1 MIKTLLVD
9 GDNLFKI
16 GFHGAKD
23 VYNDGAHVGGV
34 FHFVNILRKFLEEHN
49 HDKVVVFWD
58 GDSNS
63 SVRKSIYPQYK
74 ANRRQ
79 DMNEYK
85 YESYLYQK
93 SRIKQYL
100 EEIFVRQVEMHDNEA
115 DDLIAYYCK
124 ISKDEKIIVFS
135 ADKDLTQL
143 ISADVTIYSPIT
155 KQYFK
160 DGDMISLNKVNIP
173 HYNVLLTK
181 IFTGD
186 KSDNIDGIQGLGEK
200 TLVKF
205 FPQMQEK
212 PCTIEEILDY
222 ARNIP
227 QKKPI
232 KTLVN
237 LLEGKTKTTIFGEQ
251 FYLTNKIIV
260 DLGNPLITDDGKELV
275 EQILTDTIDP
285 TDRGYKNLMRMMM
298 EDGLFKYLPKNDE
311 AWVNFLKPFMK
322 LTRKEKRNITNK
334 N

>member
-1 MIKTLLVD
+1 
-9 GDNLFKI
+9 
-16 GFHGAKD
+16 
-23 VYNDGAHVGGV
+23 
-34 FHFVNILRKFLEEHN
+34 VNILRKFLEEHN

-58 GDSNS
+58 GESNS
-63 SVRKSIYPQYK
+63 SIRKSIYPQYK
-74 ANRRQ
+74 ENRRES
-79 DMNEYK
+79 MNEYK
-85 YESYLYQK
+85 YESYLYQR
-93 SRIKQYL
+93 SRVKQYL
-100 EEIFVRQVEMHDNEA
+100 EEIFVRQIEVEDNEA

-124 ISKDEKIIVFS
+124 ISKDEQIIIFS

-143 ISADVTIYSPIT
+143 ISENVTIYSPIT

-160 DGDMISLNKVNIP
+160 NGDMISINKVDIP

-181 IFTGD
+181 VFTGD

-200 TLVKF
+200 TLVKL
-205 FPQMQEK
+205 FPQLQEK

-227 QKKPI
+227 QDKPS
-232 KTLVN
+232 KTLTN
-237 LLEGKTKTTIFGEQ
+237 LLTGKTKSTILGEE
-251 FYLTNKIIV
+251 FYTTNKKIV
-260 DLGNPLITDDGKELV
+260 DLTNPLITADGKELV

-298 EDGLFKYLPKNDE
+298 EDGLFKYLPKDNE

-322 LTRKEKRNITNK
+322 LTRKEKRNTNK

>member
-16 GFHGAKD
+16 GFHGVKEM
-23 VYNDGAHVGGV
+23 YDGGDHLGGIY
-34 FHFVNILRKFLEEHN
+34 HFINILRKFLEEHN
-49 HDKVVVFWD
+49 LDKVVVFWD

-63 SVRKSIYPQYK
+63 SIRKSIYPQYK

-85 YESYLYQK
+85 YESYLQQK
-93 SRIKQYL
+93 SRVKQYL
-100 EEIFVRQVEMHDNEA
+100 EEIFVRQVEMINNEA

-124 ISKDEKIIVFS
+124 VSKEEDIIIFS

-143 ISADVTIYSPIT
+143 ISERVTIYSPIS

-160 DGDMISLNKVNIP
+160 NGDMITINKVDIP
-173 HYNVLLTK
+173 HYNVLVTK

-186 KSDNIDGIQGLGEK
+186 KSDNIDGIEGLGEK
-200 TLVKF
+200 TLLKL
-205 FPQMQEK
+205 FPDLREK
-212 PCTIEEILDY
+212 SCTIEELLYI
-222 ARNIP
+222 ARNNE
-227 QKKPI
+227 QKKKP
-232 KTLVN
+232 KA
-237 LLEGKTKTTIFGEQ
+237 LENILTGKTKSGILGEE
-251 FYLTNKIIV
+251 FYNTNKKIV
-260 DLGNPLITDDGKELV
+260 DLENPLITDEGKELV
-275 EQILTDTIDP
+275 TQIHTDTIDP

-322 LTRKEKRNITNK
+322 LTRKEKRNTNK

>member
-1 MIKTLLVD
+1 MKKTLLVD
-9 GDNLFKI
+9 GNNLLLI
-16 GFHGAKD
+16 GFHGARGL
-23 VYNDGAHVGGV
+23 YSNGEHLGGIYY
-34 FHFVNILRKFLEEHN
+34 FINTLRKFLEEHN
-49 HDKVVVFWD
+49 HDKVIVFWD

-63 SVRKSIYPQYK
+63 SIRKSIYPQYK

-85 YESYLYQK
+85 YESYLYQQ
-93 SRIKQYL
+93 SRVKQYL
-100 EEIFVRQVEMHDNEA
+100 EEIFVRQVEMVNNEA
-115 DDLIAYYCK
+115 DDLMAFYTQIAT
-124 ISKDEKIIVFS
+124 DEDIIIFS

-143 ISADVTIYSPIT
+143 ISERVTIYSPIS
-155 KQYFK
+155 KQYYK
-160 DGDMISLNKVNIP
+160 NGDMITINKVDIP

-186 KSDNIDGIQGLGEK
+186 KSDNISGIEGLGEK
-200 TLVKF
+200 TLIKY
-205 FPQMQEK
+205 FPQVQEK
-212 PCTIEEILDY
+212 PCTVEEILDY

-237 LLEGKTKTTIFGEQ
+237 LLEGKTKSTIFGEE
-251 FYLTNKIIV
+251 FYTTNKKIV
-260 DLGNPLITDDGKELV
+260 DLTNPLITEDGKELV
-275 EQILTDTIDP
+275 TQILNDAIDP

-298 EDGLFKYLPKNDE
+298 EDGLFKYLPKDDE

-322 LTRKEKRNITNK
+322 LIRKQKRNTNK